1 MKTPLILLSLV
12 LVLLLSSCA
21 DSAWMAERKAAK
33 ATGGRHF
40 TRFCLHNLQEMHAN
54 LNYTDET
61 NDLKEAYR
69 HGTPGQQEVLQRRYN
84 QVMNKWN
91 AEEAAA
97 QQRSRAWA
105 AAASNY
111 QAPSSGGYQPSSST
125 SYSDA
130 LERNKRMHDQ
140 DTINRLRNNQQQLR
154 SNPNTNY

>member
-1 MKTPLILLSLV
+1 MKTPLVLLSLV
-12 LVLLLSSCA
+12 SALLFCSCA

-40 TRFCLHNLQEMHAN
+40 TNFCLFNLKEMHAN

-69 HGTPGQQEVLQRRYN
+69 HGTPEQQRVLQIRYN

-111 QAPSSGGYQPSSST
+111 RAPSSSGYQSSSST